1 MLVHHEPTMAEPL
14 SLPLLSSA
22 VEVRRRERNRRM
34 IGLALVAPAVLLVAA
49 FLYYPIT
56 FIVQM
61 SFTLGSSYL
70 SPQGP
75 EYSTAN
81 YDAMFSRYLP
91 NVLITLQ
98 LAALSTIVNL
108 VFGFPFAYVLV
119 RKIRYRDV
127 VRAFMVF
134 PMFGALYI
142 AFGMRF
148 ILLPGGPA
156 TPLFEALGIP
166 STAVLYSLP
175 SVVFAM
181 SVFTFPFMVMNIGA
195 ALSNVDPTLEEAA
208 ACLGARPWQTFRR
221 ILLPLTRSGVIA
233 GILMVFGWNIG
244 TFAEPVLLGSLNEQR
259 ALAWTLY
266 QRGVVQTDYGLS
278 SAMSVVLLVIAF
290 ARQLLLA
297 ALLPRS
303 ARRMTANQM
312 SAGAVT
318 AGPPERARRVTRR
331 RLVDLLGHA
340 YVWFVLI
347 LFVLPFLTLLAYSVT
362 GPGGTYAIQN
372 FQYVLGSFGENLWWS
387 LRVSGLTLVIN
398 LLVALPAAYAIVR
411 YSFPGKRLL
420 FTALTLPLYV
430 PGAVIGISLVLV
442 YNFTYH
448 LTTSVWGLVLAMA
461 VGTFPLM
468 LTPIVVALKDLPV
481 VFEEAAACLGATR
494 WQAFWRIVFPLIG
507 PGVSAGLMLSFI
519 IVFNE
524 YLVTLFVHP
533 PDITTGPLRVFNLIR
548 TAGLAPTTAALA
560 VTMQVIS
567 FAAVLLF
574 FRVFGTRYLKGTYLI

>member
-1 MLVHHEPTMAEPL
+1 MAEPL
-14 SLPLLSSA
+14 SLLLQPSA
-22 VEVRRRERNRRM
+22 LEVRRRERNRRL
-34 IGLALVAPAVLLVAA
+34 IGLALVAPAMLLVAA
-49 FLYYPIT
+49 FLYYPVT
-56 FIVQM
+56 FIIQM

-81 YDAMFSRYLP
+81 YGAMASRYLP
-91 NVLITLQ
+91 NILITLQ

-108 VFGFPFAYVLV
+108 IFGFPFAYVLV
-119 RKIRYRDV
+119 RKVRYRDL

-244 TFAEPVLLGSLNEQR
+244 TFAEPILLGSMNEQR

-278 SAMSVVLLVIAF
+278 SAMSVVLLAIAF
-290 ARQLLLA
+290 AV
-297 ALLPRS
+297 S
-303 ARRMTANQM
+303 
-312 SAGAVT
+312 
-318 AGPPERARRVTRR
+318 
-331 RLVDLLGHA
+331 
-340 YVWFVLI
+340 YF
-347 LFVLPFLTLLAYSVT
+347 
-362 GPGGTYAIQN
+362 
-372 FQYVLGSFGENLWWS
+372 S
-387 LRVSGLTLVIN
+387 LRYSRGALV
-398 LLVALPAAYAIVR
+398 
-411 YSFPGKRLL
+411 
-420 FTALTLPLYV
+420 
-430 PGAVIGISLVLV
+430 
-442 YNFTYH
+442 
-448 LTTSVWGLVLAMA
+448 
-461 VGTFPLM
+461 
-468 LTPIVVALKDLPV
+468 
-481 VFEEAAACLGATR
+481 
-494 WQAFWRIVFPLIG
+494 Q
-507 PGVSAGLMLSFI
+507 
-519 IVFNE
+519 
-524 YLVTLFVHP
+524 
-533 PDITTGPLRVFNLIR
+533 
-548 TAGLAPTTAALA
+548 
-560 VTMQVIS
+560 
-567 FAAVLLF
+567 
-574 FRVFGTRYLKGTYLI
+574 

>member
-1 MLVHHEPTMAEPL
+1 MAEPL
-14 SLPLLSSA
+14 SLLLQPSA
-22 VEVRRRERNRRM
+22 LEVRRRERNRRL
-34 IGLALVAPAVLLVAA
+34 IGLALVAPAMLLVAA
-49 FLYYPIT
+49 FLYYPVT
-56 FIVQM
+56 FIIQM

-81 YDAMFSRYLP
+81 YGAMASRYLP

-108 VFGFPFAYVLV
+108 IFGFPFAYVLV
-119 RKIRYRDV
+119 RKVRYRDL

-208 ACLGARPWQTFRR
+208 VCLGARPWQTFRR

-244 TFAEPVLLGSLNEQR
+244 TFAEPILLGSMNEQR

-278 SAMSVVLLVIAF
+278 SAMSVVLLAIAF
-290 ARQLLLA
+290 AV
-297 ALLPRS
+297 S
-303 ARRMTANQM
+303 
-312 SAGAVT
+312 
-318 AGPPERARRVTRR
+318 
-331 RLVDLLGHA
+331 
-340 YVWFVLI
+340 YF
-347 LFVLPFLTLLAYSVT
+347 
-362 GPGGTYAIQN
+362 
-372 FQYVLGSFGENLWWS
+372 S
-387 LRVSGLTLVIN
+387 LRYSRGALV
-398 LLVALPAAYAIVR
+398 
-411 YSFPGKRLL
+411 
-420 FTALTLPLYV
+420 
-430 PGAVIGISLVLV
+430 
-442 YNFTYH
+442 
-448 LTTSVWGLVLAMA
+448 
-461 VGTFPLM
+461 
-468 LTPIVVALKDLPV
+468 
-481 VFEEAAACLGATR
+481 
-494 WQAFWRIVFPLIG
+494 Q
-507 PGVSAGLMLSFI
+507 
-519 IVFNE
+519 
-524 YLVTLFVHP
+524 
-533 PDITTGPLRVFNLIR
+533 
-548 TAGLAPTTAALA
+548 
-560 VTMQVIS
+560 
-567 FAAVLLF
+567 
-574 FRVFGTRYLKGTYLI
+574 

>member
-14 SLPLLSSA
+14 SLPLMSSA
-22 VEVRRRERNRRM
+22 VEVSRRERKRRL
-34 IGLALVAPAVLLVAA
+34 IGLALVAPAMLLVVA
-49 FLYYPIT
+49 FLYYPVT
-56 FIVQM
+56 FIIQM

-91 NVLITLQ
+91 NVLVTLQ
-98 LAALSTIVNL
+98 LAGLSTVVNL
-108 VFGFPFAYVLV
+108 IFGFPFAYILV
-119 RKIRYRDV
+119 RKVRYRDL

-244 TFAEPVLLGSLNEQR
+244 TFAEPVLLGSMNEQR

-290 ARQLLLA
+290 AV
-297 ALLPRS
+297 S
-303 ARRMTANQM
+303 
-312 SAGAVT
+312 
-318 AGPPERARRVTRR
+318 
-331 RLVDLLGHA
+331 
-340 YVWFVLI
+340 YF
-347 LFVLPFLTLLAYSVT
+347 
-362 GPGGTYAIQN
+362 
-372 FQYVLGSFGENLWWS
+372 S
-387 LRVSGLTLVIN
+387 LRYSRGALV
-398 LLVALPAAYAIVR
+398 
-411 YSFPGKRLL
+411 
-420 FTALTLPLYV
+420 
-430 PGAVIGISLVLV
+430 
-442 YNFTYH
+442 
-448 LTTSVWGLVLAMA
+448 
-461 VGTFPLM
+461 
-468 LTPIVVALKDLPV
+468 
-481 VFEEAAACLGATR
+481 
-494 WQAFWRIVFPLIG
+494 Q
-507 PGVSAGLMLSFI
+507 
-519 IVFNE
+519 
-524 YLVTLFVHP
+524 
-533 PDITTGPLRVFNLIR
+533 
-548 TAGLAPTTAALA
+548 
-560 VTMQVIS
+560 
-567 FAAVLLF
+567 
-574 FRVFGTRYLKGTYLI
+574 